1 MVKRIVI
8 FASGS
13 GSNAAN
19 IIQHFES
26 NDQVQIVGIC
36 CNNSNAGVLN
46 VAARNGVESHVFNKS
61 ELEATDVVDEI
72 LIKASP
78 DLIVLAGFLL
88 KFPNRLVHR
97 YDGQVI
103 NLHPSLLPKFG
114 GKGMYGAHVHKAVLQ
129 AGELESGITVHFVN
143 DEYDDGA
150 IIAQFACELVDEE
163 TPASLQLKIKALE
176 EMYFPTTVEKVLFKE
191 FAH

>member
-8 FASGS
+8 FAPGS

-19 IIQHFES
+19 IIQHFEP
-26 NDQVQIVGIC
+26 NDQVKVVGIC

-46 VAARNGVESHVFNKS
+46 VAARNGVASHVFNKS
-61 ELEATDVVDEI
+61 ELETTDVVDEI

-114 GKGMYGAHVHKAVLQ
+114 GKGMYGAHVHKAVLE

-150 IIAQFACELVDEE
+150 IIAQFSCELVDEE

-176 EMYFPTTVEKVLFKE
+176 EMHFPTTVEKVLFKE